1 MTNELQ
7 RVARAIME
15 AKGGCIVKDWV
26 VEARDNPNVE
36 LAVKQA
42 QAAIAALKDAGT
54 VIVPVEPT
62 EAMTEAFWENLPSPY
77 DLDRERHETAADC
90 LRAVIRAGNNHDQ

>member
-15 AKGGCIVKDWV
+15 AKGGCIVNDWK

-42 QAAIAALKDAGT
+42 KAAIAAIKGQ
-54 VIVPVEPT
+54 
-62 EAMTEAFWENLPSPY
+62 
-77 DLDRERHETAADC
+77 
-90 LRAVIRAGNNHDQ
+90 GHDQ